1 MKNFLLT
8 LLLLSPCAAL
18 AADDC
23 ARSADACSAG
33 AKRLSPFAAAS
44 LSEPRPAAVAAAKK
58 AELKQAPAPKEAPAA
73 AAQEVSTAAAPA
85 PAVPARQDLSSP
97 AWLVFVAGAL
107 AGLYFYL
114 RGGSKRG
121 RRK

>member
-1 MKNFLLT
+1 MKNYFLTLALLLT
-8 LLLLSPCAAL
+8 PCAAP

-23 ARSADACSAG
+23 AKSSDACAAVG
-33 AKRLSPFAAAS
+33 KQLSPFAAAS
-44 LSEPRPAAVAAAKK
+44 LSEPRPAAVAAAKR
-58 AELKQAPAPKEAPAA
+58 AELKQAVPPKQAPAV
-73 AAQEVSTAAAPA
+73 EVSTAAAIPA
-85 PAVPARQDLSSP
+85 APVSRTLANP

-114 RGGSKRG
+114 RSGSKRG

>member
-1 MKNFLLT
+1 MKNFLLPLA
-8 LLLLSPCAAL
+8 LLLTPCAAP

-23 ARSADACSAG
+23 AKSTDACSAG
-33 AKRLSPFAAAS
+33 AKQLSPFAAAS
-44 LSEPRPAAVAAAKK
+44 LAKDEAPRSRVPV
-58 AELKQAPAPKEAPAA
+58 LKQAPAPSESAPQAPAAVSTAPAPAAPAA
-73 AAQEVSTAAAPA
+73 AS
-85 PAVPARQDLSSP
+85 RQALSSP

-114 RGGSKRG
+114 RSGSKRG